1 MKHKILSTT
10 GWLVMAAALTT
21 GMTACSSE
29 DIIVDSTLTGEQTF
43 TMTISASKSSDAMTR
58 ALALDQSSTPNTL
71 SATWA
76 AGERVTVH
84 NDTRNADLGGYL
96 EAQSNGET
104 TTLSGTLTGTVLA
117 GDNLTLK
124 FLSPDDYTSQD
135 GTLDYIA
142 SHCDYATATVTVAS
156 VAGGVI
162 TTTSTATFTNQQ
174 AIVRFTLYDKLGNK
188 LYVEDLKVNDG
199 SRTYTL
205 TKDEWGDENNTW
217 YRYFAA
223 IPGISGGTIGLT
235 ATATNWDYSPST
247 FTYEKSGVTFVNGKF
262 YDIAVKMA
270 NQTAVTIVDIDNN
283 PVAPTGIN
291 YNLPEGIS
299 WVYGTGSANITGS
312 GSTSLYLFDRG
323 IIINGCLTLQSVDYN
338 DQALI
343 SLNSNV
349 VISNPGANALVGS
362 DTYTTEIDG
371 CECTLTID
379 GNVSGKFTLTHGIY
393 GGQLGTTLRVKGT
406 VSGTIYDEGGTA
418 LDYVTDGD
426 YKVYYGGDGFDDPG
440 NEPGGG
446 EGGEPGGGE
455 PGGGE
460 PGGEQ

>member
-58 ALALDQSSTPNTL
+58 ALTLDQFSTPNTL

-124 FLSPDDYTSQD
+124 FLSPNDYTSQD

-142 SHCDYATATVTVAS
+142 SHCDYATATATVAS

-188 LYVEDLKVNDG
+188 LHVEDLKVNDG
-199 SRTYTL
+199 SHTYTL
-205 TKDEWGDENNTW
+205 TKDEWGDETNTW

-223 IPGISGGTIGLT
+223 IPGISGGTISLT
-235 ATATNWDYSPST
+235 ATATNSDYSPST

-270 NQTAVTIVDIDNN
+270 NQKAVTIVDRDYK
-283 PVAPTGIN
+283 PVAPTGTN
-291 YNLPEGIS
+291 YNLPEGS
-299 WVYGTGSANITGS
+299 FWVYGTGSANITGS
-312 GSTSLYLFDRG
+312 GYTYLNLFDRG
-323 IIINGCLTLQSVDYN
+323 IIINGCLTLQSVVNN

-343 SLNSNV
+343 SLGSNV
-349 VISNPGANALVGS
+349 VISNPDADANALVGS
-362 DTYTTEIDG
+362 DTYTTKIDG
-371 CECTLTID
+371 GEYTLTID
-379 GNVSGKFTLTHGIY
+379 GNVSGKFTLTHGFN

-418 LDYVTDGD
+418 LDYVKDGD

-446 EGGEPGGGE
+446 EPGGGE

>member
-58 ALALDQSSTPNTL
+58 ALTLDQFSTPNTL

-124 FLSPDDYTSQD
+124 FLSPNDYTSQD

-142 SHCDYATATVTVAS
+142 SHCDYATATATVAS

-188 LYVEDLKVNDG
+188 LHVEDLKVNDG
-199 SRTYTL
+199 SHTYTL
-205 TKDEWGDENNTW
+205 TKDEWGDETNTW

-223 IPGISGGTIGLT
+223 IPGISGGTISLT
-235 ATATNWDYSPST
+235 ATATNSDYSPST

-270 NQTAVTIVDIDNN
+270 NQKAVTIVDRDYK
-283 PVAPTGIN
+283 PVAPTGTN
-291 YNLPEGIS
+291 YNLPEGS
-299 WVYGTGSANITGS
+299 FWVYGTGSANITGS
-312 GSTSLYLFDRG
+312 GYTYLNLFDRG
-323 IIINGCLTLQSVDYN
+323 IIINGCLTLQSVVNN

-343 SLNSNV
+343 SLGSNV
-349 VISNPGANALVGS
+349 VISNPDADANALVGS
-362 DTYTTEIDG
+362 DTYTTKIDG
-371 CECTLTID
+371 GEYTLTID
-379 GNVSGKFTLTHGIY
+379 GNVSGKFTLTHGFN

-418 LDYVTDGD
+418 LDYVKDGD

-446 EGGEPGGGE
+446 E